1 MASSNTNL
9 ILLLLWNLVEPWT
22 PTLWVPITI
31 QWDKTSRNIYYKF
44 VILLLQWDP
53 TPLRDAGKPL
63 EWSEVK
69 LCSVQM
75 WGQICFINLNS
86 LKTGHTQM
94 TCAFIIDQNIKLTR
108 MSFPSYWLKRIY
120 CSWKRT
126 CKDTIYHIYFFS
138 LERDRNRSRGRERQ
152 RARFLTWGYQKLIA
166 TNRSENQKE
175 EKCGDLEMK
184 LAYAKGTPFLLHSEA
199 PYVKFNSR
207 STCVDS
213 AFHEQGTG
221 LQTYKSP
228 FFFFFLSPELW
239 LHLLEGLT
247 CHCIHFIG
255 GTPGWLDL
263 AKARQPNGITA
274 RSRIPVAQE
283 STFTLSSR
291 NNVKAIIQFFHLAIL
306 APGCAFFQE
315 ASQGE

>member
-22 PTLWVPITI
+22 PSLWVPITI

-86 LKTGHTQM
+86 LKIGHPQM
-94 TCAFIIDQNIKLTR
+94 TCAVIIDQNIKLTR

-126 CKDTIYHIYFFS
+126 CKDTIYHIYFFH
-138 LERDRNRSRGRERQ
+138 LRETETEVEAEKDREQDFLPGDIRS
-152 RARFLTWGYQKLIA
+152 
-166 TNRSENQKE
+166 
-175 EKCGDLEMK
+175 
-184 LAYAKGTPFLLHSEA
+184 
-199 PYVKFNSR
+199 
-207 STCVDS
+207 
-213 AFHEQGTG
+213 
-221 LQTYKSP
+221 
-228 FFFFFLSPELW
+228 
-239 LHLLEGLT
+239 
-247 CHCIHFIG
+247 
-255 GTPGWLDL
+255 
-263 AKARQPNGITA
+263 
-274 RSRIPVAQE
+274 
-283 STFTLSSR
+283 
-291 NNVKAIIQFFHLAIL
+291 
-306 APGCAFFQE
+306 
-315 ASQGE
+315 